1 MNIIVLLKQVVD
13 VQLSLRVTDGA
24 LVEDGLRYV
33 ISGWDE
39 IAIEAALQLI
49 EEVGSG
55 EVTLVSIGPERVKEA
70 LRKGMAMGAQKAIH
84 INDAAFEGSDSHAFA
99 HAFAEFLKGLDY
111 DLILAGKQA
120 QDTDAG
126 LTASMLAELA
136 DLPQVTNVVKIA
148 GAQAGKLTLHRGG
161 DAGTEVIE
169 MILPGVVTVNDSL
182 TQPRF
187 VTFRGIMKARNKPL
201 DVLNLAG
208 AGISA
213 DKVGVDA
220 SHTKVLRLHVPEA
233 RQTRE
238 KFAGDEAETTKQVL
252 DLLVNESKI
261 FGKNT

>member
-39 IAIEAALQLI
+39 IAIEAALLLI

-55 EVTLVSIGPERVKEA
+55 EVTLVSIGPERVNEA
-70 LRKGMAMGAQKAIH
+70 LRKGMAMGAHKAIH
-84 INDAAFEGSDSHAFA
+84 INDEAFEGSDSYALA
-99 HAFAEFLKGLDY
+99 QAFAEFLKGVDY

-136 DLPQVTNVVKIA
+136 DLPQATNVIKIA
-148 GAQAGKLTLHRGG
+148 GVQAGKLTLHRGG
-161 DAGTEVIE
+161 DMGTEVIE
-169 MILPGVVTVNDSL
+169 MTLPGVVTVNDSL
-182 TQPRF
+182 TVPRF
-187 VTFRGIMKARNKPL
+187 VTFRGIMQARKKPL
-201 DVLNLAG
+201 DVLDLAG

-233 RQTRE
+233 RQVRK
-238 KFAGDEAETTKQVL
+238 KFVGDEAETTKQVL
-252 DLLVNESKI
+252 DLLVNEAEI
-261 FGKNT
+261 FRKNT